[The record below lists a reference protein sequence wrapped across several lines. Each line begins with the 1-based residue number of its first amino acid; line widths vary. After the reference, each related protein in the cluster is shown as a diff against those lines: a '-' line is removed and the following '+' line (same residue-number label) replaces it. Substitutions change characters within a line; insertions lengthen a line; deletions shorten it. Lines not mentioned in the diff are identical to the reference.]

1 LNNQFFAHLL
11 CYSQKNYPWNIKH
24 IPAAIFLLRLEYE
37 RNTSCFKVPR
47 HPVMKFTR
55 EQQQIIAH
63 RGGHA
68 RVSAVAGSGKTT
80 TMIARVGALLEQG
93 VPAGDIL
100 VLMFNRSAREAF
112 EQSMRAR
119 LTRFTDLPEIRTFHS
134 LGFRLV
140 NSFVRRGVLPQYRLE
155 TKDFLLER
163 LARAAAGEAFRR
175 IEGEGNYLPKEQ
187 VEEFLAFIDLVK
199 GAVEGPAAVLQS
211 LHLGPKF
218 SFFIEAFELFE
229 EQRRRAR
236 LRFYSDLIYEP
247 LQALSADGK
256 LVNWV
261 ENRVAHIIVDEYQDI
276 NESQQQLLKIIA
288 GSRAE
293 VMVVGDVDQCIYEW
307 RGARP
312 EYIIKNFAL
321 DFPSPCDYSLSFT
334 FRYGHA
340 LSLAANHLI
349 ANNLRR
355 DKKLCISHESNGPTE
370 ILSLEEQPGTH
381 PVATVLRDW
390 LKKGHRLAEAA
401 VLVRLYAQSVP
412 VELALLS
419 EGIPYR
425 LEGGA
430 DLFGC
435 EEIVALLGYLRL
447 AASRFTD
454 LAPESLEA
462 TLRAMLNQPHPGIK
476 KEELES
482 VLNCMLPLLQSAP
495 GEAAACLSSGVRRKL
510 PPFILRRI
518 EDIIAVWRWLLQ
530 QDGESPAAPLLRR
543 LVDKLDLYDFYHSIS
558 ARTVTAENRVK
569 TCEALIDFARGDDLS
584 VNGLLDRI
592 EEFRCRGSA
601 EREESLLL
609 TSIHRAKGLEWPLVI
624 LPGLEEGCFPFFKG
638 EGGEESMEDERRL
651 FYVAITRAIEKL
663 VCIHPPDARL
673 KKAMVRG
680 SVKRPTNQVRASR
693 FLYEE
698 NVGVSMELGR
708 RMDAGKAA
716 GATIH
721 GEDLTIVRRYLAA
734 VHAEEGVQLEEQRVE
749 PEEKTSPRPHRALG
763 VNDLQEGLK
772 VLHPSW
778 GTGQIVAIHDRSS
791 GRITV
796 DFPEEGEVLLLVKY
810 AKLEVVE

>member
-1 LNNQFFAHLL
+1 MVYCGKLETDSSSFAM
-11 CYSQKNYPWNIKH
+11 N
-24 IPAAIFLLRLEYE
+24 AAI
-37 RNTSCFKVPR
+37 
-47 HPVMKFTR
+47 KFTR

-80 TMIARVGALLEQG
+80 TMIARVGVLLEQG
-93 VPAGDIL
+93 VPADDIL

-119 LTRFTDLPEIRTFHS
+119 LTCFTALPQIRTFHS

-140 NSFVRRGVLPQYRLE
+140 NSFVRKGVLPRYRLE
-155 TKDFLLER
+155 TKAFLLER

-175 IEGEGNYLPKEQ
+175 VEGEGMSLPKEQ
-187 VEEFLAFIDLVK
+187 MEEFLAFIDLVK
-199 GAVEGPAAVLQS
+199 GAAEGPAVVLQS
-211 LHLGPKF
+211 LHLGTKL

-229 EQRRRAR
+229 KQRRRAR

-247 LQALSADGK
+247 LQALSADDK
-256 LVNWV
+256 LVAWV

-321 DFPSPCDYSLSFT
+321 DFPSPHDYSLSFT

-355 DKKLCISHESNGPTE
+355 DEKLCISHESNGPTR

-381 PVATVLRDW
+381 PVNTVLRDW
-390 LKKGHRLAEAA
+390 QKQGRHLAEAA
-401 VLVRLYAQSVP
+401 VLLRLYAQSVP

-447 AASRFTD
+447 AASRFAD
-454 LAPESLEA
+454 LVPESLEA

-476 KEELES
+476 KEELEG
-482 VLNCMLPLLQSAP
+482 VLNSMLPLLQSSP
-495 GEAAACLSSGVRRKL
+495 GEAVACFTGGVQRRL

-518 EDIIAVWRWLLQ
+518 EDIAAVWRWLLQ
-530 QDGESPAAPLLRR
+530 QDGESRAVPLLRR

-558 ARTVTAENRVK
+558 VRTVTAENRVK
-569 TCEALIDFARGDDLS
+569 TCEALIDFARSDDLS
-584 VNGLLDRI
+584 INGLLDRI
-592 EEFRCRGSA
+592 EEFRLRGGA
-601 EREESLLL
+601 ESGESLLL

-624 LPGLEEGCFPFFKG
+624 LPGLEEGSFPFCKG
-638 EGGEESMEDERRL
+638 ESGEESMEDERRL

-663 VCIHPPDARL
+663 VCIHPPDAQL

-680 SVKRPTNQVRASR
+680 SLKPPTNKVRASR

-698 NVGVSMELGR
+698 NAGVSVELGLR
-708 RMDAGKAA
+708 IDSGEAA
-716 GATIH
+716 GNAIR

-734 VHAEEGVQLEEQRVE
+734 VHAEEGILLEERRVE
-749 PEEKTSPRPHRALG
+749 PEEKVSPRPRRPLTI
-763 VNDLQEGLK
+763 NELREGLE
-772 VLHPSW
+772 VFHPSW
-778 GTGQIVAIHDRSS
+778 GAGVIVAINDRSS

-796 DFPEEGEVLLLVKY
+796 EFPEEGEVLLLVKY
-810 AKLEVVE
+810 AKLEAVE